1 MRKDILEYVRQEKGK
16 GIKINYAKVARQYGC
31 DYRTVKKYYENDYK
45 PKERK
50 QRESKLDG
58 YKEIICE
65 KLDNQCNY
73 YSIYEY
79 LKKKGYDGKYS
90 ILAAYCKSHVDEEKK
105 KATVRFETNP
115 GLQAQVDWKEEMTL
129 HTRNGEAVTF
139 NIYLM
144 VLGYSRY
151 KYLELTLDRSQDTL
165 KSAMIRAFQEFG
177 GVPREILF
185 DNMRTV
191 VDQSR
196 TKYKQAVIND
206 KFYQFSRDIGFE
218 VLTCRAYRPQTKGKV
233 EALARTMERLR
244 PYDYEFDTIEELAE
258 IVKEVNWELNQEIS
272 KATWKVP
279 ADLLKK
285 EKEYFRPLPSKDVI
299 ETYLTTPIR
308 RKVSKESMVAYKNQ
322 KYSLPV
328 YYIGKTVEL
337 QEDDKKLSILF
348 SGRIINT
355 FEITD
360 KRYNYTK
367 EDMVEILRSDAMKH
381 RNAGEIEEVAKKN
394 LQIYDS
400 LGG

>member
-1 MRKDILEYVRQEKGK
+1 M
-16 GIKINYAKVARQYGC
+16 
-31 DYRTVKKYYENDYK
+31 
-45 PKERK
+45 
-50 QRESKLDG
+50 
-58 YKEIICE
+58 
-65 KLDNQCNY
+65 
-73 YSIYEY
+73 
-79 LKKKGYDGKYS
+79 
-90 ILAAYCKSHVDEEKK
+90 
-105 KATVRFETNP
+105 
-115 GLQAQVDWKEEMTL
+115 
-129 HTRNGEAVTF
+129 
-139 NIYLM
+139 
-144 VLGYSRY
+144 
-151 KYLELTLDRSQDTL
+151 
-165 KSAMIRAFQEFG
+165 
-177 GVPREILF
+177 
-185 DNMRTV
+185 
-191 VDQSR
+191 
-196 TKYKQAVIND
+196 
-206 KFYQFSRDIGFE
+206 
-218 VLTCRAYRPQTKGKV
+218 TCRAYRPQTKGKV